1 MAKSPFIDDGY
12 TEEFVLP
19 AGAHWPEVRGTFRPL
34 PGPEVAE
41 FSTRS
46 IRAGKADDVTGMYDA
61 TVDALLMSI
70 KTWDLKSPSGNL
82 VAIAKESFGHLRKAF
97 IEALFVTIHPRTK
110 AVDEKN

>member
-19 AGAHWPEVRGTFRPL
+19 AGDSWPVVRGTFRPL
-34 PGPEVAE
+34 PGPELAE

-46 IRAGKADDVTGMYDA
+46 IRAGKADDVSAMYDA
-61 TVDALLMSI
+61 TVDALLLSV
-70 KTWDLKSPSGNL
+70 KSWDLKARDDKL
-82 VAIAKESFGHLRKAF
+82 VALTKESFSKLRKAF

>member
-19 AGAHWPEVRGTFRPL
+19 AGRDWPEVRGTFRPL

-46 IRAGKADDVTGMYDA
+46 IRAGKVDDVSAMYDA
-61 TVDALLMSI
+61 TIDALLLSI
-70 KTWDLKSPSGNL
+70 KSWDLTTADGKL
-82 VAIAKESFGHLRKAF
+82 VALTKESFSKLRKSF
-97 IEALFVTIHPRTK
+97 LESLFVHLNPRSRP
-110 AVDEKN
+110 VDEKN

>member
-19 AGAHWPEVRGTFRPL
+19 AGDQWPEVRGSFRPL
-34 PGPEVAE
+34 PGPELAE

-70 KTWDLKSPSGNL
+70 KSWDLRTAGGNL
-82 VAIAKESFGHLRKAF
+82 VAISKESFGHLRKPF
-97 IEALFVTIHPRTK
+97 IEAMFVTIHPRGK